1 MEVGTPEGPHRSLGP
16 EGGDRG
22 GGARRPV
29 SEPGTRT
36 FFPGEGAARPRR
48 EPQKRLQRFPE
59 PSLPARPPAGADG
72 WERRGPLRGHLA
84 GVGWGWAETAARE
97 VPAAPAWPALSPLGP

>member
-1 MEVGTPEGPHRSLGP
+1 MGVGEDLREWTATGMEVGSPEGLHRSLGP
-16 EGGDRG
+16 EGDRG

-29 SEPGTRT
+29 SEPGTCT
-36 FFPGEGAARPRR
+36 SFPGEGAARPRR

-72 WERRGPLRGHLA
+72 WEGRGPLRGRLA
-84 GVGWGWAETAARE
+84 GVGCGE
-97 VPAAPAWPALSPLGP
+97 G